1 MLRARREKQL
11 KINLIANRIDRVMV
25 RELAACAVD
34 CAQASVESKPKTNA
48 IDICS
53 AKHAALRRS
62 SKE

>member
-11 KINLIANRIDRVMV
+11 KINLIVNRIDRVMV
-25 RELAACAVD
+25 RVLAACAVD
-34 CAQASVESKPKTNA
+34 WVQAPVESKPKTIA

-62 SKE
+62 SKD